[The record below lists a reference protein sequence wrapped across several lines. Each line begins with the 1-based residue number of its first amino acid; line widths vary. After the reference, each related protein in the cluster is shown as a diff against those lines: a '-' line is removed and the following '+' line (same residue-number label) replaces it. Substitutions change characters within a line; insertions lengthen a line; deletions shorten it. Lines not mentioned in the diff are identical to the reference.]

1 MRHGTIARMKVRVLF
16 ATSELTP
23 IAKVGGLGDVAGAL
37 PPALAAHGV
46 DVRVILPRYE
56 PIDAK
61 KYPMK
66 RIAKNVPIR
75 RGSHVDHVDVLQGV
89 IPNSKVPV
97 YYLENTEF
105 LSSFGIYFE
114 RSAFVGTFAEIQ
126 RFLFFSLAVS
136 QALPALKWSPHIVHA
151 QDWHT
156 GLLPWLLSRS
166 AKPAPKTLY
175 TIHNLA
181 NQGRWNARDVVG
193 FLGYGETG
201 GLSRRDRGGDFNLM
215 LEGVVGADRVNTV
228 SPTYAREILTPEYG
242 EGLEGVLAERKSVL
256 SGILN
261 GIDVHRFNPETD
273 PDIAARYSAADLR
286 GKAACKAALQKELH
300 LASDPAAPL
309 LGMVTRLTNQKGV
322 ELVAAADDVLTE
334 HGAQLIILGQGAP
347 NEERLAKELATRHP
361 NRVRLTLGFDAEL
374 AQRIYAGSDL
384 FLMPS
389 RFEPCGLGQMVAM
402 RYGSVPVVRATG
414 GLADTVPDLDVDPES
429 GLGFAFKPYDA
440 GTFGRTLGRALTAFR
455 TGAHWRTV
463 VERDMAQDFSWER
476 SAGEYL
482 ALYRRLTA

>member
-1 MRHGTIARMKVRVLF
+1 MARMKIRVLF

-37 PPALAAHGV
+37 PPALATRGA

-56 PIDAK
+56 PIDAEK
-61 KYPMK
+61 FPMK
-66 RIAKNVPIR
+66 RIAKGVPVR
-75 RGSHVDHVDVLQGV
+75 RGPHVDHVDILQGV

-97 YYLENTEF
+97 YYLENKEF

-126 RFLFFSLAVS
+126 RFLFFSLAVA
-136 QALPALKWSPHIVHA
+136 QVLPALKWRPHIVHA

-156 GLLPWLLSRS
+156 GLLPWLLSQL
-166 AKPAPKTLY
+166 APAAPKTLY

-181 NQGRWNARDVVG
+181 NQGRWNPRDVIG
-193 FLGYGETG
+193 FLGHGETG
-201 GLSRRDRGGDFNLM
+201 ALSRRDRGGDFNLM
-215 LEGVVGADRVNTV
+215 LEGIVGADRVNTV

-242 EGLEGVLAERKSVL
+242 EGLQGVLAERKSVL

-273 PDIAARYSAADLR
+273 PDIAVRYSAADLR
-286 GKAACKAALQKELH
+286 GKAACKASLQKELR
-300 LASDPAAPL
+300 LAGDPTAPL
-309 LGMVTRLTNQKGV
+309 LGMVTRLTNQKGM
-322 ELVAAADDVLTE
+322 ELVAAADAVLTE
-334 HGAQLIILGQGAP
+334 YQAQLVILGQGAP
-347 NEERLAKELATRHP
+347 NEERLANDLATRHP
-361 NRVRLTLGFDAEL
+361 DRVRLTLGFDAEL

-389 RFEPCGLGQMVAM
+389 RFEPCGLGQMIAM

-414 GLADTVPDLDVDPES
+414 GLADTVPDLNGKPES
-429 GLGFAFKPYDA
+429 GLGFAFEPYNA
-440 GTFGRTLGRALTAFR
+440 EVFRQTLSRALAAFR
-455 TGAHWRTV
+455 SGAHWRTV

-482 ALYRRLTA
+482 ALYRTLIG